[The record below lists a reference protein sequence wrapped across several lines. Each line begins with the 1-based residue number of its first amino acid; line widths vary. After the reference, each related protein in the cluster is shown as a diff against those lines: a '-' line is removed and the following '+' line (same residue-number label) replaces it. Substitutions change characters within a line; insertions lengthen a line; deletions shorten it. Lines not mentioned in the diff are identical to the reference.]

1 MINDEAKNS
10 YYLAGEKLLEL
21 YSSEWLRCKKAA
33 TINGNNDFKNALNE
47 ALNYQKSSKI
57 SLTKKK
63 KYVTYVMK
71 SFVRMNMMKIIKA
84 EEKLKITAI
93 TLGNLEKLPIAFGI

>member
-47 ALNYQKSSKI
+47 ALNYQKS
-57 SLTKKK
+57 
-63 KYVTYVMK
+63 
-71 SFVRMNMMKIIKA
+71 
-84 EEKLKITAI
+84 
-93 TLGNLEKLPIAFGI
+93 